1 MIDTVLKKL
10 YFFTK
15 LSTSLLLFSAIIF
28 FGYVFSKA
36 YISNSGNEQS
46 FLINEQINELFVAVK
61 YNAESLNNIKKQI
74 ASNEKSLKDINLKV
88 SQTDNSDII
97 LEQLKKLLED
107 NELINDKIINLN
119 NKIQNSKNLVDSNG
133 KDESTNTS
141 FKNLIDLIELKYQ
154 NGSSVKKELVLLQKY
169 LNNSQSAYLE
179 KMFVLADDKFIGV
192 EELQNKFNILMKE
205 YLKEYYNNKNDN
217 LFYNYLSKFYSVE
230 PNSNSNFTNDIL
242 KNFTIVKEKLKN
254 KDIKSS
260 VEYLTKI
267 DRAENHFNQWIK
279 EANKYVLF
287 NNNLTLIKNS

>member
-107 NELINDKIINLN
+107 NEMIVEIRARHGYLDKKESYIRDRGTAFRLTSNDVYDKLFE
-119 NKIQNSKNLVDSNG
+119 NKI
-133 KDESTNTS
+133 
-141 FKNLIDLIELKYQ
+141 
-154 NGSSVKKELVLLQKY
+154 
-169 LNNSQSAYLE
+169 
-179 KMFVLADDKFIGV
+179 
-192 EELQNKFNILMKE
+192 
-205 YLKEYYNNKNDN
+205 
-217 LFYNYLSKFYSVE
+217 
-230 PNSNSNFTNDIL
+230 
-242 KNFTIVKEKLKN
+242 
-254 KDIKSS
+254 
-260 VEYLTKI
+260 TK
-267 DRAENHFNQWIK
+267 
-279 EANKYVLF
+279 
-287 NNNLTLIKNS
+287 